1 MHPDF
6 NDNIIQLSDRVK
18 ELSYTTGTNNMVLEG
33 AAPGFSRFQ
42 DFYPQ
47 SGLVFYAITDG
58 SNYEVG
64 SGHYLAT
71 GTTPFYSSEQIR
83 RYPFRSTNSNNKVDW
98 PAGTKEVFVTY
109 PAPFSVFTAFG
120 VDERFK
126 QPQRSGIAFWDN
138 DGVASGT
145 NILNYDSSGNWDKDN
160 HFLGLHTFSPGYAI
174 DIAGPA
180 HYSVVRTSGLFL
192 DTSGIIFSGGY
203 DGEGQHSTRQVDPF
217 LKNQADATTGLNA
230 VIDVSGWVNESLVF
244 KEQAAGQAFL
254 GPLNDCVGG
263 CDDGYPAF
271 RVLHHTDIPDLSH
284 LYLTGFDI
292 APDAMSGI
300 PYFHKSGVLAYDRS
314 FVWDSVDL
322 DNTLGRLGINH
333 STPQVELDLVGEA
346 RISSNLVVGGNL
358 EVSGNLDVAGTTT
371 YIDSTNVT
379 IWDKQLELASM
390 SGNPTHDQLDSYV
403 NDGGIIVRSSGDGD
417 SDTGDKKWTW
427 QNASNTWKA
436 QTSNGNLIGV
446 TASGMIFGN
455 GTAISGAYQGGSGI
469 DINGFNIDI
478 GNVFSVS
485 GNDNAAYGPSNQQVH
500 QADNI
505 VVSGVSGVSTWITKT
520 GSKTTL
526 HIDPG
531 HLSGVLNDQI
541 SASGYAISGFFAEE
555 LHEVSGVGGLIP
567 SHSGFFSEELHE
579 VSGVGGLIHKISGVA
594 GGWDSVTGKGLI
606 HAVSGYILDS
616 GYAISGA
623 LQYQLDNLGDVG
635 EANQNAFTNFRTI
648 NHDGSTRA
656 TLSPTTKE
664 EVVLFASGE
673 DNSIALI
680 ATNNGG
686 AGSDKLLVSGDN
698 RIFITADNE
707 VSTEIKHNETIDISG
722 GYGLTTTNSA
732 GTVTVAWS
740 GGSNLFSL
748 RGDSDAGAGGSTI
761 SSETP
766 VNISGDAYIT
776 TTRDGDTIKIA
787 WSGGDNTFDWFK
799 GDPATTLSSIDN
811 ATMVGADKMLVFD
824 ADASTWKTATLTE
837 LSTEIN
843 AADTGDASNA
853 DLEQAS
859 GTLDARISASG
870 HALSGVFDADRI
882 ANSGFFSRELHLI
895 SGVNGLL
902 DLKANLAD
910 PTFTGTPDAP
920 TAAAST
926 RDTQIATT
934 EFTHDAMYSLS
945 GVGGTIPS
953 HSGFFS
959 EELHEV
965 SGVGGLME
973 ANSGALQYQLT
984 EISGINNDY
993 GWLPDP
999 ASTNAIDSATLVN
1012 SDILLLWDVNV
1023 SEWKKLT
1030 ISELD
1035 DEIGA
1040 GADAGDPDQNLFET
1054 FVAQTL
1060 AQANLADGVF
1070 GSNSDMNPDSTTS
1083 DIHFVG
1089 DTASGITVLSY
1100 NDLGNDT
1107 AYIKISSDLHNV
1119 VAASGEHH
1127 YEDVRASGQ
1136 ILKNLIDDKA
1146 NIASPTFTG
1155 TPAGPTAAATTD
1167 STQLATTAFV
1177 HDVVAASG
1185 EDHYEDVR
1193 ASGQILKDLIDTNV
1207 TNIALKANIASPT
1220 FTGTPAGPTAAA
1232 TTDSTQLATTAF
1244 VHDVVAAS
1252 GEDHYEDVRASGQI
1266 LKNLIDTNTTNI
1278 GTNVTN
1284 IALKA
1289 NIDSPTFTGTPAGPT
1304 AAAATNTTQLA
1315 TTAFVRT
1322 EVSNLVDFAPAA
1334 LDTLNELAAAIGD
1347 DANFSTTMTNSLA
1360 TKAPLASPTFTGTV
1374 SAPTVTPATTDDTQV
1389 ATTAFVH
1396 DVAAASGQFHIE
1408 DLRAS
1413 GQLLKVN
1420 SGSGIDIYDASTI
1433 TANLNKDY
1441 YQKLPSDYST
1451 GFSNI
1456 TIGKDA
1462 QAWTTTDWVTNSAHI
1477 IGSDQ
1482 VWGAQAGSYA
1492 NDDHSAVYG
1501 WGSISIGYQAGY
1513 QQNVSTD
1520 ATRRSTHKR
1529 NVMIGYQAGRNMP
1542 HQLTDGNVLIG
1553 SAAGGH
1559 RALTYD
1565 SSSFGDKRMLGN
1577 TCIGRRA
1584 GYYRDTNTGSRQP
1597 QRYNVFIGHLAGS
1610 DIDTDYSYHG
1620 SYNITIGGFPDPRAV
1635 SSHGHSV
1642 SESHKDLVNAN
1653 GSSNTTHN
1661 YNLNIANLITGDWN
1675 TTGSYKKRVKIGD
1688 ITAGTVQPQG
1698 TLELLAA
1705 DTATTTFFIA
1715 RAASQ
1720 GQPLMKTETSAHQYN
1735 GTPANTDNTVINN
1748 YGFFRLPVFTRYQ
1761 DLPAAAD
1768 VEGMLAIIKHNTRN
1782 RAIIVAAFNGDWW
1795 LTIETHRSNT
1805 EAKLSNHIG
1814 NEILA

>member
-1 MHPDF
+1 MHPDP

-18 ELSYTTGTNNMVLEG
+18 ELSYTTGTSNMVLEG

-58 SNYEVG
+58 SRYEVG

-83 RYPFRSTNSNNKVDW
+83 RYPFRSSSSNTKVDW
-98 PAGTKEVFVTY
+98 PAGTKEVYVTY

-120 VDERFK
+120 VDERFS

-160 HFLGLHTFSPGYAI
+160 HFLGLHTHTPGYAI
-174 DIAGPA
+174 DIGGPA
-180 HYSVVRTSGLFL
+180 HYSILKASGLFL
-192 DTSGIIFSGGY
+192 NTSGIIFSGGY
-203 DGEGQHSTRQVDPF
+203 DGGGQHSTRQVDPF
-217 LKNQADATTGLNA
+217 LKNQVDATTGSSS
-230 VIDVSGWVNESLVF
+230 IIGVSGWVNESLVL
-244 KEQAAGQAFL
+244 KTQAAAQIFA
-254 GPLNDCVGG
+254 GPLNDCGGG
-263 CDDGYPAF
+263 CPDGYPAF
-271 RVLHHTDIPDLSH
+271 RVLHHTDIPDLSDF
-284 LYLTGFDI
+284 YLTGYNI

-300 PYFHKSGVLAYDRS
+300 PFFHESGVLTYDKG
-314 FVWDSVDL
+314 FVWNDDA
-322 DNTLGRLGINH
+322 NKLGINH
-333 STPQVELDLVGEA
+333 SNPQVELDLVGEA
-346 RISSNLVVGGNL
+346 RISSNLIVGGNL

-390 SGNPTHDQLDSYV
+390 SGNATHDQMDSYI
-403 NDGGIIVRSSGDGD
+403 NDGGLLVRSSGDGNT
-417 SDTGDKKWTW
+417 DTGDKKWTW
-427 QNASNTWKA
+427 ENTSNTWKSH
-436 QTSNGNLIGV
+436 TSNGILIGV
-446 TASGMIFGN
+446 KASGMIFAN

-526 HIDPG
+526 HIDPSA
-531 HLSGVLNDQI
+531 LSGVLQTQVDAN
-541 SASGYAISGFFAEE
+541 ATAALNRWPYA
-555 LHEVSGVGGLIP
+555 SGVGNSGL
-567 SHSGFFSEELHE
+567 FKNELYK

-606 HAVSGYILDS
+606 HAVSGYVLDS
-616 GYAISGA
+616 GYAMSGA
-623 LQYQLDNLGDVG
+623 LQYQIDNLGSAG
-635 EANQNAFTNFRTI
+635 ETNQNAFTSFRTI
-648 NHDGSTRA
+648 NHDASTRV
-656 TLSPTTKE
+656 TLAPTTKE
-664 EVVLFASGE
+664 EVMLVASGE

-698 RIFITADNE
+698 RIFVTADNE
-707 VSTEIKHNETIDISG
+707 VRTQIKHNETIDISG

-740 GGSNLFSL
+740 GGGNLFSL

-761 SSETP
+761 SSDGP
-766 VNISGDAYIT
+766 SAINISGDAYIT
-776 TTRDGDTIKIA
+776 TTRVGDTVKIA
-787 WSGGDNTFDWFK
+787 WSGGDNAFNWFK
-799 GDPATTLSSIDN
+799 GDPATTLSSIN
-811 ATMVGADKMLVFD
+811 SSTMVGADKMLVFD
-824 ADASTWKTATLTE
+824 ADTSSWKTATLTE

-934 EFTHDAMYSLS
+934 KFTHDAMNPVS
-945 GVGGTIPS
+945 GVGGTI
-953 HSGFFS
+953 
-959 EELHEV
+959 EV
-965 SGVGGLME
+965 
-973 ANSGALQYQLT
+973 NSGALQYQLT
-984 EISGINNDY
+984 EISGVDNSY

-999 ASTNAIDSATLVN
+999 ANTNAITDTDLVN
-1012 SDILLLWDVNV
+1012 SDMLLLWDVDA

-1030 ISELD
+1030 IGELD

-1040 GADAGDPDQNLFET
+1040 GSSAGDPDQNLFET
-1054 FVAQTL
+1054 FRAQTL
-1060 AQANLADGVF
+1060 AQASLADGVF

-1100 NDLGNDT
+1100 NDAAGDT
-1107 AYIKISSDLHNV
+1107 AYIKISSDLPAHSGFFSEELHEV
-1119 VAASGEHH
+1119 SGVGGLMAANSGFFSEELH
-1127 YEDVRASGQ
+1127 EVSGVGGLMAANSGFFSEELHEVSGVGGLMAANSGFFSEELHKVSGVNGLLD
-1136 ILKNLIDDKA
+1136 LKADLA
-1146 NIASPTFTG
+1146 GPTFTG

-1177 HDVVAASG
+1177 HDVVSASG

-1193 ASGQILKDLIDTNV
+1193 ASGQILKDLID
-1207 TNIALKANIASPT
+1207 
-1220 FTGTPAGPTAAA
+1220 
-1232 TTDSTQLATTAF
+1232 
-1244 VHDVVAAS
+1244 
-1252 GEDHYEDVRASGQI
+1252 
-1266 LKNLIDTNTTNI
+1266 
-1278 GTNVTN
+1278 TNVTN

-1322 EVSNLVDFAPAA
+1322 EVSNLVDSAPAA

-1347 DANFSTTMTNSLA
+1347 DATFSTTITNSLA
-1360 TKAPLASPTFTGTV
+1360 AKAPLASPTFTGTV

-1413 GQLLKVN
+1413 GQLLKVH
-1420 SGSGIDIYDASTI
+1420 SGSGIDIYDAVTI

-1441 YQKLPSDYST
+1441 YHKIPSPLFSSA
-1451 GFSNI
+1451 SNI
-1456 TIGKDA
+1456 AIGGRS
-1462 QAWTTTDWVTNSAHI
+1462 QSWTSTDWVTNSAHI
-1477 IGSDQ
+1477 IGGTSQ
-1482 VWGAQAGSYA
+1482 VWGSDAASYGFEDYTTA
-1492 NDDHSAVYG
+1492 YG
-1501 WGSISIGYQAGY
+1501 YGSISIGEYAGY
-1513 QQNVSTD
+1513 QVNVTTD
-1520 ATRRSTHKR
+1520 ATRRATHRR
-1529 NVMIGYQAGRNMP
+1529 NVLIGYKAGENYA
-1542 HQLTDGNVLIG
+1542 HQLNDSNVAIG
-1553 SAAGGH
+1553 SAAGGN
-1559 RALTYD
+1559 RYLSYE
-1565 SSSFGDKRMLGN
+1565 SSSFSDKRMLGN

-1584 GYYRDTNTGSRQP
+1584 GHYRDVSTTSRQP

-1620 SYNITIGGFPDPRAV
+1620 SYNITIGGFPDPRTVAAYG
-1635 SSHGHSV
+1635 HGV

-1653 GSSNTTHN
+1653 GSSSTNHS

-1720 GQPLMKTETSAHQYN
+1720 GQPLMSVETVSANYN
-1735 GTPANTDNTVINN
+1735 DNPTQTTNQVINKD
-1748 YGFFRLPVFTRYQ
+1748 GFLRIPIFPGRAELQAITASDYPGMVAMYKSGNTNKHVFVYSDGVRWCKTQHHGQTNLPLNF
-1761 DLPAAAD
+1761 
-1768 VEGMLAIIKHNTRN
+1768 
-1782 RAIIVAAFNGDWW
+1782 
-1795 LTIETHRSNT
+1795 
-1805 EAKLSNHIG
+1805 
-1814 NEILA
+1814 

>member
-1 MHPDF
+1 MHPDP

-18 ELSYTTGTNNMVLEG
+18 ELSYTTGTSNMVLEG

-58 SNYEVG
+58 SRYEVG

-83 RYPFRSTNSNNKVDW
+83 RYPFRSSSSNTKVDW
-98 PAGTKEVFVTY
+98 PAGTKEVYVTY

-120 VDERFK
+120 VDERFS

-160 HFLGLHTFSPGYAI
+160 HFLGLHTHTPGYAI
-174 DIAGPA
+174 DIGGPA
-180 HYSVVRTSGLFL
+180 HYSILKASGLFL
-192 DTSGIIFSGGY
+192 NTSGIIFSGGY
-203 DGEGQHSTRQVDPF
+203 DGGGQHSTRQVDPF
-217 LKNQADATTGLNA
+217 LKNQVDATTGSSS
-230 VIDVSGWVNESLVF
+230 IIGVSGWVNESLVL
-244 KEQAAGQAFL
+244 KTQAAAQIFA
-254 GPLNDCVGG
+254 GPLNDCGGG
-263 CDDGYPAF
+263 CPDGYPAF
-271 RVLHHTDIPDLSH
+271 RVLHHTDIPDLSDF
-284 LYLTGFDI
+284 YLTGYNID
-292 APDAMSGI
+292 PQAMSGI
-300 PYFHKSGVLAYDRS
+300 PFFHSSGVLTYDKG
-314 FVWDSVDL
+314 FVWNDDH
-322 DNTLGRLGINH
+322 NRLGINH
-333 STPQVELDLVGEA
+333 SNPQVELDLVGRA

-358 EVSGNLDVAGTTT
+358 EVSGNLDVVGTTT

-390 SGNPTHDQLDSYV
+390 SGNATHDQMDSYI
-403 NDGGIIVRSSGDGD
+403 NDGGLLVRSSGDGNT
-417 SDTGDKKWTW
+417 DTGDKKWTW
-427 QNASNTWKA
+427 ENTSNTWKSH
-436 QTSNGNLIGV
+436 TSNGILIGV
-446 TASGMIFGN
+446 KASGMIFAN

-526 HIDPG
+526 HIDPSA
-531 HLSGVLNDQI
+531 LSGVLQTQVDANATAALNRWPY
-541 SASGYAISGFFAEE
+541 ASGVGNSGLFKNE
-555 LHEVSGVGGLIP
+555 LYKVSGVGGLIP
-567 SHSGFFSEELHE
+567 THSGFFSEELHL

-606 HAVSGYILDS
+606 HAVSGYVLDS
-616 GYAISGA
+616 GYAMSGA
-623 LQYQLDNLGDVG
+623 LQYQIDNLGSAG
-635 EANQNAFTNFRTI
+635 ESNQNAFTSFRTI
-648 NHDGSTRA
+648 NHDASTRV
-656 TLSPTTKE
+656 TLAPTTKE
-664 EVVLFASGE
+664 EVMLVASGE

-698 RIFITADNE
+698 RIFVTADNE
-707 VSTEIKHNETIDISG
+707 VRTQIKHNETIDISG

-740 GGSNLFSL
+740 GGGNLFSL

-761 SSETP
+761 SSDGP
-766 VNISGDAYIT
+766 SAVNISGDAYIT
-776 TTRDGDTIKIA
+776 TTRVGDTVKIA
-787 WSGGDNTFDWFK
+787 WSGGDNAFNWFK

-824 ADASTWKTATLTE
+824 ADTSTWKTATLTE

-882 ANSGFFSRELHLI
+882 ANSGFFSRELH
-895 SGVNGLL
+895 
-902 DLKANLAD
+902 
-910 PTFTGTPDAP
+910 
-920 TAAAST
+920 
-926 RDTQIATT
+926 Q
-934 EFTHDAMYSLS
+934 LS
-945 GVGGTIPS
+945 GIDFVKG
-953 HSGFFS
+953 SG
-959 EELHEV
+959 LIHRV
-965 SGVGGLME
+965 SGVLRD
-973 ANSGALQYQLT
+973 QLT

-999 ASTNAIDSATLVN
+999 ASTNAIDDTALVN
-1012 SDILLLWDVNV
+1012 SDILLLWDVTA

-1030 ISELD
+1030 IGELD

-1040 GADAGDPDQNLFET
+1040 GSSAGDPDQNLFET
-1054 FVAQTL
+1054 FRAQTL
-1060 AQANLADGVF
+1060 AQTSLADGVF
-1070 GSNSDMNPDSTTS
+1070 GSNSDMNPDTATS
-1083 DIHFVG
+1083 DIRFVG

-1100 NDLGNDT
+1100 NDLAGDT

-1136 ILKNLIDDKA
+1136 ILKDLIDDKA

-1207 TNIALKANIASPT
+1207 TNI
-1220 FTGTPAGPTAAA
+1220 
-1232 TTDSTQLATTAF
+1232 
-1244 VHDVVAAS
+1244 
-1252 GEDHYEDVRASGQI
+1252 
-1266 LKNLIDTNTTNI
+1266 

-1289 NIDSPTFTGTPAGPT
+1289 NIASPTFTGTPAGPT

-1322 EVSNLVDFAPAA
+1322 EVSNLVDSAPAA

-1347 DANFSTTMTNSLA
+1347 DATFSTTITNSLA
-1360 TKAPLASPTFTGTV
+1360 AKAPLASPTFTGTV

-1413 GQLLKVN
+1413 GQLLKVH
-1420 SGSGIDIYDASTI
+1420 SGSGIDIYDAVTI

-1441 YQKLPSDYST
+1441 YQKIPNSLLSPYDVVD
-1451 GFSNI
+1451 NMA
-1456 TIGKDA
+1456 IGKDA
-1462 QAWTTTDWVTNSAHI
+1462 QAWTSTDWITNSAHI
-1477 IGSDQ
+1477 IGGTS
-1482 VWGAQAGSYA
+1482 
-1492 NDDHSAVYG
+1492 HVYG
-1501 WGSISIGYQAGY
+1501 AEAASYDNEDYTSASGYGSISIGYQAGY
-1513 QQNVSTD
+1513 QQNVSSD
-1520 ATRRSTHKR
+1520 VTRRSTHRR

-1542 HQLTDGNVLIG
+1542 HQLTDGNVFVG

-1565 SSSFGDKRMLGN
+1565 SSSFADKRMLGN
-1577 TCIGRRA
+1577 TCVGRRA

-1610 DIDTDYSYHG
+1610 DIDKGYSYDG
-1620 SYNITIGGFPDPRAV
+1620 SYNITIGSFPDPRAV
-1635 SSHGHSV
+1635 TSYGHGV

-1653 GSSNTTHN
+1653 GSSSTSHS

-1720 GQPLMKTETSAHQYN
+1720 GQPLMKTETSAYQYN
-1735 GTPANTDNTVINN
+1735 GTPANTDNTMINN

-1768 VEGMLAIIKHNTRN
+1768 VEGMVCIIQRKGNG
-1782 RAIIVAAFNGDWW
+1782 AGVIINALNGEWW
-1795 LTIETHRSNT
+1795 IPTELHRHSDSSLLSLFT
-1805 EAKLSNHIG
+1805 GGPYLEA
-1814 NEILA
+1814 